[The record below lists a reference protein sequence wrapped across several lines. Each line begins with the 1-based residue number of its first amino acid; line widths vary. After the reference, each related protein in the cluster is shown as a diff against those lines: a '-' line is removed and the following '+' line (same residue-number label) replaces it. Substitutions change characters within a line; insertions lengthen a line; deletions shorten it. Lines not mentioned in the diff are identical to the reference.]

1 MTNKTTE
8 ESSILILADG
18 RLLVR
23 NVTPRLAATLLALQP
38 RNEDLAFRAEATI
51 PLPTPEPADTPTP

>member
-1 MTNKTTE
+1 MTNETTE

-23 NVTPRLAATLLALQP
+23 NVTPRLAAMLLALHP
-38 RNEDLAFRAEATI
+38 RNEDLAFRAGDTVHSPA
-51 PLPTPEPADTPTP
+51 LEPADAPKP